1 MCELNEQIVKEA
13 KRLGIDHRLEEL
25 HKEYHRLNGEHSPKD
40 LVDLL
45 HGAVG
50 A

>member
-1 MCELNEQIVKEA
+1 MCKFNGIIKKEA
-13 KRLGIDHRLEEL
+13 KRLGIEHRLCEL
-25 HKEYHRLNGEHSPKD
+25 EIEWDKRYKRDPKD